1 MKGIVR
7 LNRAIAIAVFSLA
20 AVSAFAQSE
29 PTKSQYEVY
38 SAFLRIQLLD
48 RSGIADALRVGDGG
62 SAIAKDIVAF
72 KKRLTKQRLSEIKA
86 LLEGLESD
94 TLDSLAECTS
104 KSYRLARKFTV
115 PTEYVLVDPAGAAGR
130 YGYIQF
136 SCVGMNRLETQ
147 AVFYVSRLKGE
158 YAVGKWVLMQRDSD
172 GHWTV
177 SKESIDWIS

>member
-7 LNRAIAIAVFSLA
+7 LNRATTIVLFSLA
-20 AVSAFAQSE
+20 AVSAFGQSE
-29 PTKSQYEVY
+29 PSKLQYEVY

-48 RSGIADALRVGDGG
+48 KNGIADALRVGDGG
-62 SAIAKDIVAF
+62 SAIAPDIVAF
-72 KKRLTKQRLSEIKA
+72 KKRLTQQRLSEIKA
-86 LLEGLESD
+86 RFEGLESD

-115 PTEYVLVDPAGAAGR
+115 PTEYVLVDPAGATGR

-147 AVFYVSRLKGE
+147 AVFYVSRLKCDC
-158 YAVGKWVLMQRDSD
+158 AVGKWVLMQKDSD
-172 GHWTV
+172 GHWAV